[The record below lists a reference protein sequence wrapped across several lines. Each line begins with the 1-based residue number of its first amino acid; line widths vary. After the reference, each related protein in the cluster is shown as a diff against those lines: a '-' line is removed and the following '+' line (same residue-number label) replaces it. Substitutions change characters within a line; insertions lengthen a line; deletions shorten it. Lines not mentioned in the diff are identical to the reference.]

1 MIIDFSSKYK
11 LEKTKKEL
19 LNIKQISA
27 DDIFILQ
34 HITVN
39 NDECESI
46 KKYGILNRK
55 DLLKHDDLEIV
66 KKLKENPQRYEM
78 MINKKLDTNICAFLC
93 ANMNFDYDSN
103 LKGFP
108 EILNPLKYYYNME
121 KYKKYIITFKV
132 EYMNIEKSGIFRTRK
147 I

>member
-19 LNIKQISA
+19 LNIKQISD

-39 NDECESI
+39 HDECESI

-66 KKLKENPQRYEM
+66 KKLKNC
-78 MINKKLDTNICAFLC
+78 K
-93 ANMNFDYDSN
+93 
-103 LKGFP
+103 
-108 EILNPLKYYYNME
+108 
-121 KYKKYIITFKV
+121 
-132 EYMNIEKSGIFRTRK
+132 
-147 I
+147 

>member
-46 KKYGILNRK
+46 KK
-55 DLLKHDDLEIV
+55 
-66 KKLKENPQRYEM
+66 
-78 MINKKLDTNICAFLC
+78 
-93 ANMNFDYDSN
+93 
-103 LKGFP
+103 
-108 EILNPLKYYYNME
+108 
-121 KYKKYIITFKV
+121 
-132 EYMNIEKSGIFRTRK
+132 
-147 I
+147 